1 MSLPIKN
8 SARQRADDR
17 SRILTLLLRDDALTD
32 SLLDPQVVQDAEQR
46 DQTSELTTLVN
57 GLPAADV
64 ADALESLP
72 PDERHALWALV
83 EEEKRG
89 QILVEAS
96 ETVWDSLI
104 SG

>member
-46 DQTSELTTLVN
+46 D
-57 GLPAADV
+57 
-64 ADALESLP
+64 
-72 PDERHALWALV
+72 
-83 EEEKRG
+83 
-89 QILVEAS
+89 
-96 ETVWDSLI
+96 
-104 SG
+104 